1 MNRTDTVGREIWWQR
16 RERKEWRSDVCVQTS
31 GQGSRGRI
39 GPSLECSSFISSRRG
54 EDIGTAEIL
63 WYLFLWYSSFIA
75 SVFSVRYE
83 ARPLAQR
90 WVEEV
95 LEIIGEDQKIEQLSR
110 KGEEWMNR
118 LREGICLLGSTKGPL
133 DVNYHEFKLRVVI
146 MEHLISSPAQF
157 SCMSAG
163 MSRQRLN
170 LSTVS
175 FSQGDKEAR
184 KG

>member
-1 MNRTDTVGREIWWQR
+1 
-16 RERKEWRSDVCVQTS
+16 
-31 GQGSRGRI
+31 
-39 GPSLECSSFISSRRG
+39 
-54 EDIGTAEIL
+54 
-63 WYLFLWYSSFIA
+63 
-75 SVFSVRYE
+75 
-83 ARPLAQR
+83 
-90 WVEEV
+90 
-95 LEIIGEDQKIEQLSR
+95 
-110 KGEEWMNR
+110 MNR